1 MEPPIYKYHN
11 LPLKHS
17 LSLSLSLWCFIP
29 CVGSPENVWKR
40 SLAPGILEASHLRM
54 PGSPDIKSEDYYKA
68 SHTSHVYSAGWSCKK
83 WAACED
89 VLDISAEVIEV
100 HITGTSYLFA
110 CIYLYIVKSILII
123 YVYLYVYIY
132 MYIYICIISIHIKY
146 TMVHLCFFS
155 HLFGRSSE

>member
-11 LPLKHS
+11 LPLKHF

-132 MYIYICIISIHIKY
+132 VYICIISIHIKY